1 MIRINLLPEEYRRKT
16 RTPIK
21 LVLGLAAAAS
31 INAGLAVWWTW
42 SAVGELATVESE
54 KSALQLEVDGLTPQ
68 VNYFRGLETERKQY
82 QSREQTLAS
91 ITKSR
96 VSWTRKLD
104 ELLDVVNR
112 GNDGT
117 RHLVWF
123 DELQV
128 AQTTDAKAKTPG
140 SLRASAHSGSD
151 KYAQIANFLED
162 LEASPFITDFQTPA
176 PPEGSQAMIDE
187 TLVPS
192 IAWSF
197 PLAVTL
203 KTVEE
208 RNGELKPEDKAKA
221 DKAKAEK
228 GKAPTK
234 DAGPAKEPAP
244 AKDAPAKDAAPAPAP
259 ATTPAKTEETK
270 Q

>member
-1 MIRINLLPEEYRRKT
+1 MIRINLLPPEYRRKS

-21 LVLGLAAAAS
+21 LVLGLVAAVTL
-31 INAGLAVWWTW
+31 NAGLATWWAW
-42 SAVGELATVESE
+42 SAFGELAQVESA
-54 KSALQLEVDGLTPQ
+54 KTALQLEMDGLTPQ
-68 VNYFRGLETERKQY
+68 VNYFKSLEVEKKQY

-112 GNDGT
+112 GNDGQ

-123 DELQV
+123 DDLQV
-128 AQTTDAKAKTPG
+128 AQATDAKAKTPG
-140 SLRASAHSGSD
+140 SLRASAHSGSE

-162 LEASPFITDFQTPA
+162 LEGSPFISDFQPPA
-176 PPEGSQAMIDE
+176 PPEGSQAMVDE

-192 IAWSF
+192 TAWSF
-197 PLAVTL
+197 PLSVTL
-203 KTVEE
+203 KSVDE
-208 RNGELKPEDKAKA
+208 RNGEKPEEKGKTDKGAAKPA
-221 DKAKAEK
+221 AK
-228 GKAPTK
+228 GKAP
-234 DAGPAKEPAP
+234 AG
-244 AKDAPAKDAAPAPAP
+244 
-259 ATTPAKTEETK
+259 TPAGTEEAK